1 MADEVHLSHGQ
12 AEEAGET
19 IHLPGPS
26 YQPVLLGFGL
36 TLAVTGLVLFP
47 VLTLGPIRLLGLYI
61 SLITLYLWIR
71 DTRREIS
78 ELPLEH

>member
-1 MADEVHLSHGQ
+1 MADEIHVSDPQ
-12 AEEAGET
+12 AEEAGEA

-26 YQPVLLGFGL
+26 YQPVALAFGVSL
-36 TLAVTGLVLFP
+36 IVTGIVLFP
-47 VLTLGPIRLLGLYI
+47 PGAVIGGVITIVALYV
-61 SLITLYLWIR
+61 WIR

>member
-1 MADEVHLSHGQ
+1 MADEVHLSDAQ

-36 TLAVTGLVLFP
+36 TLAVTGVVLFP
-47 VLTLGPIRLLGLYI
+47 VLAVIGLVI

>member
-1 MADEVHLSHGQ
+1 MAEERVTDPQ
-12 AEEAGET
+12 AQEAGES

-26 YQPVLLGFGL
+26 YQPVVVALGI
-36 TLAVTGLVLFP
+36 TLAVVGIVLFP
-47 VLTLGPIRLLGLYI
+47 VLSVIGGLI
-61 SLITLYLWIR
+61 ALIAVIGWIR

>member
-1 MADEVHLSHGQ
+1 MADEVRVGDEGQ
-12 AEEAGET
+12 AEEAGEA

-26 YQPVLLGFGL
+26 YQPVAVALGL
-36 TLAVTGLVLFP
+36 TLAITGVVLFP
-47 VLTLGPIRLLGLYI
+47 IVAVIGLV
-61 SLITLYLWIR
+61 ITIVALYLWIR

>member
-1 MADEVHLSHGQ
+1 MADEVHVSDPQ
-12 AEEAGET
+12 AEDAGEA

-26 YQPVLLGFGL
+26 YQPVVLAFGL
-36 TLAVTGLVLFP
+36 TLAITGVVLFP
-47 VLTLGPIRLLGLYI
+47 IVAVIGGVIALVA
-61 SLITLYLWIR
+61 LIGWIR

>member
-1 MADEVHLSHGQ
+1 MADVRVSDP
-12 AEEAGET
+12 EADEPGES

-26 YQPVLLGFGL
+26 YQPVVVAFGI
-36 TLAVTGLVLFP
+36 TLAVVGVVLFP
-47 VLTLGPIRLLGLYI
+47 AVAVIGLI
-61 SLITLYLWIR
+61 ITVIAVIGWVR

>member
-1 MADEVHLSHGQ
+1 MADEVRVSDAQ
-12 AEEAGET
+12 ADEPGEA

-26 YQPVLLGFGL
+26 YQPVLLAFGV
-36 TLAVTGLVLFP
+36 TLVVTGIVLFP
-47 VLTLGPIRLLGLYI
+47 VVAVIGGV
-61 SLITLYLWIR
+61 ITLVTLFGWIR

>member
-1 MADEVHLSHGQ
+1 MADEVHVSDAQ
-12 AEEAGET
+12 ADEAGES

-26 YQPVLLGFGL
+26 YQPVLLAFGL
-36 TLAVTGLVLFP
+36 TLAITGVVLFP
-47 VLTLGPIRLLGLYI
+47 IVAVIGGVI
-61 SLITLYLWIR
+61 SLVALIGWIR

>member
-1 MADEVHLSHGQ
+1 MAEEVRVSDEQ
-12 AEEAGET
+12 AEEAGEA

-26 YQPVLLGFGL
+26 YQPVVLAFGL
-36 TLAVTGLVLFP
+36 TLAVTGAVLYPPVAVIGVVILLVTLF
-47 VLTLGPIRLLGLYI
+47 
-61 SLITLYLWIR
+61 LWIR

>member
-1 MADEVHLSHGQ
+1 MADEVHLSDPQ
-12 AEEAGET
+12 ADEPGEA

-26 YQPVLLGFGL
+26 YQPVLLAFGL
-36 TLAVTGLVLFP
+36 SLAITGVVLFP
-47 VLTLGPIRLLGLYI
+47 VVAVIGGVI
-61 SLITLYLWIR
+61 SLVALIGWIR